1 MKSLSTISIAALAL
15 CAMQAM
21 AADGTDTSN
30 ATSATNAA
38 MTQGAVGAQP
48 TGSSDSGAGVGK
60 TRAEVYQELIRA
72 RQDGT
77 LDKLNALYGGG

>member
-21 AADGTDTSN
+21 AADGTGTSN
-30 ATSATNAA
+30 ATSETNAA
-38 MTQGAVGAQP
+38 TQGAVGAQP
-48 TGSSDSGAGVGK
+48 TGSSDSGARVGK

-72 RQDGT
+72 KQDGT
-77 LDKLNALYGGG
+77 LDNLNALFGGG